1 MMQTPEPTP
10 EKPSETVAEKGPLIL
25 TVNGG
30 SSSIKFA
37 VFSSASPPKRLF
49 SGQVQRIGT
58 PAARLTATRDNVSEP
73 ETRPVVA
80 ATFHAGVQTIL
91 DYLRQRL
98 GTSAIGAIGHRI
110 VHGGVHLLDNQLVTA
125 ELIAELR
132 RNQPLDLAHLPREI
146 ALVEGFRQAFP
157 AIPQIACFDT
167 AFHRNLPLVAQLL
180 PIPRRYHD
188 AGVRRFGF
196 HGLSYTY
203 LMSQLTTLA
212 GPEVANGRIILA
224 HLGSGASMAA
234 VRGGKPIDTTMA
246 FTPTSGLVMGTRP
259 GDLDPGL
266 LVYLMTEQKLSTEAM
281 DKFISRQCGL
291 LGVSET
297 SSDMRDLLAAR
308 AADPRA
314 AEAVELFCYQAK
326 KHLCA
331 LTATLGGLDTIVFAG
346 GIGEHAPE
354 VRAGICEGLDF
365 LGLKLDATR
374 NARGCDVISADES
387 RITIRIIPTDEEIV
401 IVRIVRSI
409 LQQSGSPQER

>member
-1 MMQTPEPTP
+1 MT
-10 EKPSETVAEKGPLIL
+10 L

-37 VFSSASPPKRLF
+37 VFSSASPPTRLF
-49 SGQVQRIGT
+49 SGQVERIGT
-58 PAARLTATRDNVSEP
+58 PGARLTATRDNSSDSETIP
-73 ETRPVVA
+73 IVA
-80 ATFHAGVQTIL
+80 ATFHAGVQSIVT
-91 DYLRQRL
+91 YLRRRL
-98 GTSAIGAIGHRI
+98 GASAIGAIGHRI
-110 VHGGVHLLDNQLVTA
+110 VHGGMRLLDNQIIT
-125 ELIAELR
+125 EESIAELR
-132 RNQPLDLAHLPREI
+132 RTQPLDLAHLPREI
-146 ALVEGFRQAFP
+146 ALIEGFRQAFP
-157 AIPQIACFDT
+157 SIPQIACFDT

-203 LMSQLTTLA
+203 LMSQLSTLA
-212 GPEVANGRIILA
+212 GPEIANGRIILA

-259 GDLDPGL
+259 GDIDPGL
-266 LVYLMTEQKLSTEAM
+266 LVYLAKDQNLSNEQM
-281 DKFISRQCGL
+281 DKFISRECGL

-308 AADPRA
+308 PTDPRA
-314 AEAVELFCYQAK
+314 ADAVDLFCYQAK

-331 LTATLGGLDTIVFAG
+331 LAATLGGLDTLVFSG

-365 LGLKLDATR
+365 LGLQLDPSR
-374 NARGCDVISADES
+374 NARGCPVISADQS
-387 RITIRIIPTDEEIV
+387 RVAIRIIPTDEEVV
-401 IVRIVRSI
+401 IARIVRSI
-409 LQQSGSPQER
+409 LQHSGSPA

>member
-1 MMQTPEPTP
+1 MPTTEPI
-10 EKPSETVAEKGPLIL
+10 SEIAPLIL

-37 VFSSASPPKRLF
+37 VFSSTSTPRRLF
-49 SGQVQRIGT
+49 SGQVERIGT
-58 PAARLTATRDNVSEP
+58 PDARLTATRGNSSDP
-73 ETRPVVA
+73 ETRPVDG
-80 ATFHAGVQTIL
+80 ATFEDCVQSIL
-91 DYLRQRL
+91 IYLRQRL
-98 GTSAIGAIGHRI
+98 GTSAVGGIGHRL

-132 RNQPLDLAHLPREI
+132 RTQSLDLAHLPREI
-146 ALVEGFRQAFP
+146 ELIESFRQAFP

-167 AFHRNLPLVAQLL
+167 AFHRNLPHIAQLL
-180 PIPRRYHD
+180 PIPRRYQN

-203 LMSQLTTLA
+203 LMSRLGALA
-212 GPEVANGRIILA
+212 GPEVANGRVILA

-234 VRGGKPIDTTMA
+234 VRDGKPIDTTMA

-266 LVYLMTEQKLSTEAM
+266 LVYLMNEQKLSTEDM
-281 DKFISRQCGL
+281 DKFISQQCGL
-291 LGVSET
+291 LGVSEL
-297 SSDMRDLLAAR
+297 SADMRDLLAVR

-314 AEAVELFCYQAK
+314 ADAVELFCYQAK

-331 LTATLGGLDTIVFAG
+331 LAATLGGLDTIVFAG

-365 LGLKLDATR
+365 LGLRLDASR
-374 NARGCDVISADES
+374 NARGCDVISADQS

-401 IVRIVRSI
+401 IVQIVGSI
-409 LQQSGSPQER
+409 LRTSGPSQNH

>member
-1 MMQTPEPTP
+1 MRSIGEINMEIN
-10 EKPSETVAEKGPLIL
+10 SVAEKAPLTL

-37 VFSSASPPKRLF
+37 VFSSTTKRLF
-49 SGQVQRIGT
+49 SGQVERIGT
-58 PAARLTATRDNVSEP
+58 PGARLTATRDNSSDP
-73 ETRPVVA
+73 ETLPVVA
-80 ATFHAGVQTIL
+80 ATFHAGVQSIVN
-91 DYLRQRL
+91 YLHQRI
-98 GTSAIGAIGHRI
+98 GKSAIGAIGHRI
-110 VHGGVHLLDNQLVTA
+110 VHGGMHLLDNQLIT
-125 ELIAELR
+125 EESIAELR
-132 RNQPLDLAHLPREI
+132 RTQPLDLAHLPREI
-146 ALVEGFRQAFP
+146 ALIEGFRQAFP
-157 AIPQIACFDT
+157 DIPQIACFDT

-203 LMSQLTTLA
+203 LMSQLSALA
-212 GPEVANGRIILA
+212 GPEIANGRIILA

-266 LVYLMTEQKLSTEAM
+266 LVYLMKDQNLSNEQM
-281 DKFISRQCGL
+281 DKFISQQCGL

-308 AADPRA
+308 VNDPRA
-314 AEAVELFCYQAK
+314 ADAVDLFCYQAK

-331 LTATLGGLDTIVFAG
+331 LTATLGGLDTLVFSG

-354 VRAGICEGLDF
+354 VRAGICEGLEF
-365 LGLKLDATR
+365 LGLQVDAFR
-374 NARGCDVISADES
+374 NTRGCDVISADQS
-387 RITIRIIPTDEEIV
+387 RIAIRIIPTDEEIV
-401 IVRIVRSI
+401 IARIVRSI
-409 LQQSGSPQER
+409 LQHSCTE